1 MNIILRVLR
10 KIARLNINLYNA
22 IVIKLFSHS
31 SKILITSK
39 WRVDTD
45 PSFIKFLSF
54 VKINQNVIYSF
65 VEEKLPFKL
74 NAIHKYV
81 GVQILGGSA
90 TFIPNDEI
98 SVLMKENNKYTTKF
112 NLTKQLFKWTGGGGT
127 GVIRYTLFPEL
138 PIHY

>member
-112 NLTKQLFKWTGGGGT
+112 NLTKQLFKWTGGG
-127 GVIRYTLFPEL
+127 VLA
-138 PIHY
+138 